1 MDMTTDERKRSYSNK
16 SNGWL
21 ATLAGAAVL
30 VAVGFGVGLVAG
42 TAYEEPELVAQHLA
56 GQTTDVALGPVG
68 GGLEEGGQL
77 DGDVA
82 AAPPPRGP
90 LAEPEAVLEAPPT
103 PSGAGALDEAREQAL
118 APKPAPVA
126 VQKPVVKPA
135 AGGAGF
141 SIQVGAFASESTA
154 HAARGR
160 ARQARLQDVRHQRGR
175 GRALQGARRADREPQ
190 RGGAALGAAQDG
202 APPAHVDPG
211 QRQAVAAAQG
221 ERVSWR

>member
-1 MDMTTDERKRSYSNK
+1 MNMTTDERKRSYSNK

-82 AAPPPRGP
+82 AAPPPAEGP

-103 PSGAGALDEAREQAL
+103 PLGEGALDEAREQAL
-118 APKPAPVA
+118 APKPAPIA

-141 SIQVGAFASESTA
+141 SIQVGAFGSESTA
-154 HAARGR
+154 RQLAGELGKRGFETYVTSEGAGARFKVRVGPIASR
-160 ARQARLQDVRHQRGR
+160 SEAEQISERLQTEHRLPTWIL
-175 GRALQGARRADREPQ
+175 A
-190 RGGAALGAAQDG
+190 GGKL
-202 APPAHVDPG
+202 
-211 QRQAVAAAQG
+211 
-221 ERVSWR
+221 

>member
-1 MDMTTDERKRSYSNK
+1 MNMTTDERKRSYSNK

-68 GGLEEGGQL
+68 GGLAEGGRL

-82 AAPPPRGP
+82 AAPPADAP

-103 PSGAGALDEAREQAL
+103 PLGAGALDETREEAL
-118 APKPAPVA
+118 AAKPAAAPLA
-126 VQKPVVKPA
+126 AQKPVVKPA

-141 SIQVGAFASESTA
+141 SIQVGAFANESTA
-154 HAARGR
+154 KQLAGELGKRGYQTYVTSEG
-160 ARQARLQDVRHQRGR
+160 A
-175 GRALQGARRADREPQ
+175 GARFKVRVGPIASRSEAEQ
-190 RGGAALGAAQDG
+190 IS
-202 APPAHVDPG
+202 
-211 QRQAVAAAQG
+211 
-221 ERVSWR
+221 ERLKTEHRLPTWILASGK

>member
-1 MDMTTDERKRSYSNK
+1 MNMTTDERKRSYSNK

-68 GGLEEGGQL
+68 GGLAEAGSL

-82 AAPPPRGP
+82 AAPPADAP

-103 PSGAGALDEAREQAL
+103 PLGAGGLDEAREEQLAARPAL
-118 APKPAPVA
+118 APVA
-126 VQKPVVKPA
+126 AQKPVVKPA

-141 SIQVGAFASESTA
+141 SIQVGAFGSESTA
-154 HAARGR
+154 KQLAGELGKRGYETYVTSEG
-160 ARQARLQDVRHQRGR
+160 A
-175 GRALQGARRADREPQ
+175 GARFKVRVGPIASRSEAEQ
-190 RGGAALGAAQDG
+190 LA
-202 APPAHVDPG
+202 
-211 QRQAVAAAQG
+211 
-221 ERVSWR
+221 ERLKTEHRLPTWILASGK